1 MSHPTDEVRAS
12 VDAYLDLRNRI
23 EAGDATWT
31 DLADLF
37 TDEVVYIDPA
47 WGRIQGVDEV
57 RTFMDESMRGL
68 EDWNF
73 PVEYTAIDGD
83 TVVVKWT
90 QQLPGTRPDGTR
102 YEQSGYSTLVYA
114 GDGKFSY
121 EEDILNM
128 AHVLEDLK
136 ASGWT
141 PGEGFLMPPAHPDRA
156 FHRPSPSRPNR
167 PSVPWGNPR
176 SRPRWPSSSRP
187 CHRTTTPVQ
196 VPIRSTAS
204 SRCSISSRP
213 ARTATEPRTAR

>member
-1 MSHPTDEVRAS
+1 MSHPIDEVRAT
-12 VDAYLDLRNRI
+12 VDRYVALRASI
-23 EAGDATWT
+23 EAGENDWP

-37 TDEVVYIDPA
+37 TDDVVYIDPA

-57 RTFMDESMRGL
+57 RAFMDESMRGL
-68 EDWNF
+68 EDWDF

-83 TVVVKWT
+83 TVVIKWT

-121 EEDILNM
+121 EEDLLNM

-141 PGEGFLMPPAHPDRA
+141 PGEGFMMPPAQPDRA
-156 FHRPSPSRPNR
+156 FHRP
-167 PSVPWGNPR
+167 
-176 SRPRWPSSSRP
+176 
-187 CHRTTTPVQ
+187 
-196 VPIRSTAS
+196 
-204 SRCSISSRP
+204 
-213 ARTATEPRTAR
+213 

>member
-1 MSHPTDEVRAS
+1 MSHPIDEVRAT
-12 VDAYLDLRNRI
+12 VDAYLDLRARI
-23 EAGDATWT
+23 EAGDAAWP

-37 TDEVVYIDPA
+37 TDDVVYIDPA
-47 WGRIQGVDEV
+47 WGRIQGVEEV
-57 RTFMDESMRGL
+57 RAFMDESMRGL

-114 GDGKFSY
+114 GDGRFSY
-121 EEDILNM
+121 EEDLLNM

-141 PGEGFLMPPAHPDRA
+141 PGEGFQMPPATPDRA
-156 FHRPSPSRPNR
+156 FHRP
-167 PSVPWGNPR
+167 
-176 SRPRWPSSSRP
+176 
-187 CHRTTTPVQ
+187 
-196 VPIRSTAS
+196 
-204 SRCSISSRP
+204 
-213 ARTATEPRTAR
+213 

>member
-1 MSHPTDEVRAS
+1 MSHPIDEVRAT
-12 VDAYLDLRNRI
+12 VDRYVALRASI
-23 EAGDATWT
+23 EAGDNDWP

-37 TDEVVYIDPA
+37 TDDVVYIDPA

-57 RTFMDESMRGL
+57 RAFMDESMRGL
-68 EDWNF
+68 EDWDF

-83 TVVVKWT
+83 TVVIKWT

-121 EEDILNM
+121 EEDLLNM

-141 PGEGFLMPPAHPDRA
+141 PGEGFMMPPAQPDRA
-156 FHRPSPSRPNR
+156 FHRP
-167 PSVPWGNPR
+167 
-176 SRPRWPSSSRP
+176 
-187 CHRTTTPVQ
+187 
-196 VPIRSTAS
+196 
-204 SRCSISSRP
+204 
-213 ARTATEPRTAR
+213 